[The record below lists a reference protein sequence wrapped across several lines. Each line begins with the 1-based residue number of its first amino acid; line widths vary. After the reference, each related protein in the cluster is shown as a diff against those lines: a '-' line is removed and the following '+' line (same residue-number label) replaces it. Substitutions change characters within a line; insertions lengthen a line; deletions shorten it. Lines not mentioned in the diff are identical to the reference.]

1 MSPILERAVAPVIVT
16 MIWVMAILMLLRE
29 NAIGL
34 APMIAGL
41 TGGVALVL
49 QACIGGERE
58 VARVF
63 PLRAPVT
70 ASLAL
75 LAFVLGCTLAVT
87 LSPEILAGQIAIIAH
102 TPVSL
107 GLLVAF
113 LIRLGIALSL
123 AALLAEAGLRL
134 LEEARE

>member
-29 NAIGL
+29 NTTGL

-58 VARVF
+58 IRRVF

-70 ASLAL
+70 AALAL
-75 LAFVLGCTLAVT
+75 LAFVLGCTLAIT
-87 LSPEILAGQIAIIAH
+87 LSREILTTQIAVIAQ
-102 TPVSL
+102 TPLSL
-107 GLLVAF
+107 GLFVAI

-123 AALLAEAGLRL
+123 AALLAEASLRL